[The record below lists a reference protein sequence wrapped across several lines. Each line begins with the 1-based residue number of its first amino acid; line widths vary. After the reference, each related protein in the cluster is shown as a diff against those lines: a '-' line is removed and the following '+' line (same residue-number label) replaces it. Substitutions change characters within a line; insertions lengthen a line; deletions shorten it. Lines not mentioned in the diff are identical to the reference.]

1 MNKTKKI
8 IALMAMTFAMATVSN
23 GQIFETEDGASHRYG
38 TEVYDPDAVI
48 PLNGQYI
55 DQTNEVYTP
64 LGDGIMLLAA
74 LGGSYLLGK
83 RNKKEKKNNNK

>member
-23 GQIFETEDGASHRYG
+23 GQVFETEDGASHRYG

-64 LGDGIMLLAA
+64 IGSGVLLLTMLAGAYCLN
-74 LGGSYLLGK
+74 
-83 RNKKEKKNNNK
+83 NKKRESGE